1 MKKNYMKPQ
10 IEVVKVNMSCQILAG
25 SNPQATSVDGH
36 VFQSTI
42 SGGSGGGRS
51 RGCDDWD
58 EE

>member
-1 MKKNYMKPQ
+1 MKPQ

-25 SNPQATSVDGH
+25 SGSDKIDSVAGN
-36 VFQSTI
+36 
-42 SGGSGGGRS
+42 GGFNLVGGGAGGGRS

>member
-10 IEVVKVNMSCQILAG
+10 IEVVKVNMSCHLLG
-25 SNPQATSVDGH
+25 NSKNNVDSIQSD